1 MEFGASTTMST
12 PSTPRPVQQKIPPHN
27 LEAEQAVLGALL
39 IDKNAIFKVADL
51 VNAQDFYL
59 PSHERI
65 FSGIM
70 ELFEKSQ
77 PIDILSLTNY
87 LKEKKQLQDVGGSAY
102 LAELTNQITTAA
114 HADHYARLVREKR
127 VLRELIRAAG
137 EISEGAFE
145 PKTEIE
151 DFLDQIEHKV
161 LAISQ
166 KSLPQNFTPIK
177 DELKSA
183 YERIERL
190 HEHKGAIRGVTT
202 GFPGIDNL
210 LSGFQR
216 SDLIVL
222 GARPSLGKTTLAL
235 DIARHAAI
243 QGKVPVAVFSL
254 EMSKEQVIDRLISG
268 ESGVSLWKLRT
279 GRIANDTEF
288 SLIQASLDRL
298 SNVPIFIDD
307 TPSPTI
313 LQMRAMARR
322 LQVEHNGLGLVV
334 VDYLQLIQPRRS
346 SDNMV
351 SQVTEISRGL
361 KQLAREL
368 NVPVLALSQLSRA
381 VDQRDNKR
389 PQLYDLRESGSIEQ
403 DADVVMFIYRK
414 DRHSENAS
422 EEEQNLTEILIA
434 KHRNGPLGTVKLR
447 FDQEGVTFQTID
459 ERHVDPLESF

>member
-1 MEFGASTTMST
+1 MTTPIKSPT
-12 PSTPRPVQQKIPPHN
+12 PKVPPHN

-39 IDKNAIFKVADL
+39 IDKNAIIKVVDA
-51 VNAQDFYL
+51 VSAQDFYL
-59 PSHERI
+59 PAHERI
-65 FSGIM
+65 FAGIVD
-70 ELFEKSQ
+70 LYEKSQ

-87 LKEKKQLQDVGGSAY
+87 LKEKKQLSDVGGSAY
-102 LAELTNQITTAA
+102 LAELTNQIATAG
-114 HADHYARLVREKR
+114 HADHYARIVREKR
-127 VLRELIRAAG
+127 VLRDLIRAAG
-137 EISEGAFE
+137 EISEGAFDE
-145 PKTEIE
+145 RLEIE
-151 DFLDQIEHKV
+151 DFLDRIEQKV
-161 LAISQ
+161 LSISQ
-166 KSLPQNFTPIK
+166 KSLPQSFVEVK

-210 LSGFQR
+210 LSGFQK

-243 QGKVPVAVFSL
+243 QGQVPVAVFSL

-268 ESGVSLWKLRT
+268 ESGVSLWQLRS
-279 GRIANDTEF
+279 GRLRSDSDFT
-288 SLIQASLDRL
+288 LIQGSLDKL
-298 SNVPIFIDD
+298 SKVPIFIDD
-307 TPSPTI
+307 SPSPTI

-322 LQVEHNGLGLVV
+322 LQVEHNNLGLIV
-334 VDYLQLIQPRRS
+334 VDYLQLIQPRRN

-414 DRHSENAS
+414 DRHTETAS
-422 EEEQNLTEILIA
+422 EEEQNLAEILIA

-447 FDQEGVTFQTID
+447 FDQEGVTFQSID
-459 ERHVDPLESF
+459 EHHVDPLESF